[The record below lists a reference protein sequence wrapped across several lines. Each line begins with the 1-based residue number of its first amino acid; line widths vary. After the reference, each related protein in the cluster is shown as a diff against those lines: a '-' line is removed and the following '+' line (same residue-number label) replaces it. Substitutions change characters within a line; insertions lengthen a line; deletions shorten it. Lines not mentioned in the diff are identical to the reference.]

1 MQLCEEDTITA
12 EPWETL
18 ARVKPVISIIIPTFN
33 RARYVAQ
40 AVESVFAQTFTD
52 LEVIVIDDG
61 STDGTRKRLA
71 SFSDS
76 PRFQYVYQA
85 NAGRSAARNRGIAKA
100 RGEFLLFLDSDD
112 WLLPNALADL
122 LQLAASHPSARMIG
136 GQTQFV
142 DKQGRQFASLSPT
155 LEEGMAYPGL
165 INERFFLLPGAFVV
179 RKAGLEK
186 IGLFDSQVEPCEDYD
201 FALRVAL
208 LGEVACA
215 DVPVVQH
222 RMHGSNTASTA
233 IFLGG
238 IRVAQKH
245 LNLLVDADELPPGV
259 RRRSRALWMLK
270 MADSYYSLGNN
281 AGALKN
287 YLRALAVHPAGLLL
301 NLRVHRQILASLV
314 PVQLRERLKPMF
326 YGHEDLSA
334 A

>member
-1 MQLCEEDTITA
+1 MKTI
-12 EPWETL
+12 
-18 ARVKPVISIIIPTFN
+18 VSVIIPTFN
-33 RARYVAQ
+33 RAKYVAQ

-61 STDGTRKRLA
+61 STDGTEKRLA
-71 SFSDS
+71 SFTDS

-85 NAGRSAARNRGIAKA
+85 NAGRSTARNRGVAKA

-112 WLLPNALADL
+112 LLLPNALADL
-122 LQLAASHPSARMIG
+122 LELAASHPSAEMIG

-142 DKQGRQFASLSPT
+142 DEQLRQFASLSPR
-155 LEEGMAYPGL
+155 LEGGTAYPGL
-165 INERFFLLPGAFVV
+165 ILERFFLLPGAFVV

-186 IGLFDSQVEPCEDYD
+186 IGMFDPQVEPCEDYD

-208 LGEVACA
+208 RGEVACA

-222 RMHGSNTASTA
+222 RMHDSNTPSTA

-245 LNLLVDADELPPGV
+245 LNLLDASELPPAV
-259 RRRSRALWMLK
+259 RRRSRALWILK
-270 MADSYYSLGNN
+270 MADSYYGLGDNS
-281 AGALKN
+281 GALKN
-287 YLRALAVHPAGLLL
+287 YLRALTVNPAGLVL
-301 NLRVHRQILASLV
+301 NLHVHRQILASLV
-314 PVQLRERLKPMF
+314 PVQLRERLKPVF
-326 YGHEDLSA
+326 YGHEHLNA